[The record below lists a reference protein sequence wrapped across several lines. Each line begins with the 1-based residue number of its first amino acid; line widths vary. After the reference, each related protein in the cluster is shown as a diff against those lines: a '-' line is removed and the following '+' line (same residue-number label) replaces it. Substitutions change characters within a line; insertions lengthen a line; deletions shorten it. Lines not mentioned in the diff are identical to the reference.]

1 MTSSNRTARFAQVYE
16 ILQRHY
22 QPVLPDPNRSIF
34 ELLIFGC
41 CLEDAPFQRAED
53 SFARLQQDFF
63 DWNEVRVSTVR
74 ELSEVFCDLPEP
86 TEAASRVKRVL
97 QSIFEASYSF
107 ELDSLR
113 RQTLSQAEESLKKID
128 GTTPFTIAY
137 VLQSA
142 LGGHV
147 IPLDRSTLEV
157 LRLLDLAT
165 PEEISQG
172 QISGLYRAV
181 PKTKGIE
188 FASLLHQLGAAY
200 KVNPF
205 APSVRQILLEIEPGC
220 RDRLPCRRSF
230 VAVTQAGDGQQQQA
244 AGAEVPQKRGRG
256 RQRAEAQGATT
267 QSPPANQPPASRA
280 SEQKSNKR
288 QTKKRRTGEEST

>member
-1 MTSSNRTARFAQVYE
+1 MTSQNRTARFAQVYE

-41 CLEDAPFQRAED
+41 CLEDAPYQRAED

-74 ELSEVFCDLPEP
+74 ELSEVFSDLPEP

-97 QSIFEASYSF
+97 QSIFEATYSF

-147 IPLDRSTLEV
+147 IPLDKSTLEV
-157 LRLLDLAT
+157 LRILDLAT
-165 PEEISQG
+165 AEECSQG
-172 QISGLYRAV
+172 TITGLCRAV
-181 PKTKGIE
+181 PKSKGIE

-205 APSVRQILLEIEPGC
+205 SPAVRQILLEIEPAC
-220 RDRLPCRRSF
+220 ESRLPRRRSF
-230 VAVTQAGDGQQQQA
+230 VIAAHEGDGQQPATA
-244 AGAEVPQKRGRG
+244 AETTRKRGRK
-256 RQRAEAQGATT
+256 RRRPEAEATSAESPSSPQPAADQAEETKSTKKPSKRKRSGG
-267 QSPPANQPPASRA
+267 QSPS
-280 SEQKSNKR
+280 
-288 QTKKRRTGEEST
+288 